1 MKDFLRAKLQKF
13 FESANFFRRKTIS
26 GRQAAIVCRPRVFF
40 LDVSLVS
47 LYSVYKAELYAV
59 AVIVLQSA
67 S

>member
-1 MKDFLRAKLQKF
+1 MNDFCVQNYKSFLNQQIFSPKNDKW
-13 FESANFFRRKTIS
+13 
-26 GRQAAIVCRPRVFF
+26 AAGWIVCRPRVFF